1 MLYLLI
7 LYISAYSISPQPLH
21 IDRRSLLSHLSRP
34 KASQRSL
41 PLTRIISAAQSSL
54 RLCVKSLII
63 KSGNGSQYKSDEV
76 GTCQC
81 REGLHALPKIMFD
94 LSL

>member
-1 MLYLLI
+1 M
-7 LYISAYSISPQPLH
+7 SPQTEGLSALSSKEQRPL
-21 IDRRSLLSHLSRP
+21 SEL
-34 KASQRSL
+34 SL
-41 PLTRIISAAQSSL
+41 PHVSSL